1 MAIALNRIQFKLF
14 VRLAACLAVALV
26 LGLAAT
32 RNGELVPARAA
43 IALVVVAALANLLSR
58 AFARMMVEPL
68 EDVAE
73 VARRI
78 GRGDAEAR
86 LLFHLH
92 DERDTVVGAVNRM
105 VDSMQAELEQT
116 RRNVQQLEA
125 VMAEMIEGVLVL
137 DSNDRIVLVN
147 TSFRELFDVWG
158 EVQGRPV
165 VEVIR
170 LPAVSELL
178 SQARDGSEPVF
189 EDLDIR
195 GHVTRTVWGRAAR
208 FPRAGA
214 RAGTLA
220 VFHDVTEIRRV
231 DRVRRDFI
239 ANASHELRTPLTSI
253 QGYAESLA
261 SGPMTPAEVEAH
273 VAVIQ
278 RNVHRMRDLIDD
290 LMDLSRIE
298 SGGGAPDPSRV
309 DVVKLAQTLVSDA
322 RTRLAHAKIEA
333 RVRTP
338 VAPTAW
344 VDRKALEQVLENLLT
359 NAIRYSDEGA
369 NITIDVEPRGEVLE
383 ISVADTGIGIP
394 EEALDRIFERFYRV
408 DASRSRAIGSTG
420 LGLSIVRHLVQAMGG
435 TIRVESRVGQ
445 GSRFTFTVPRDRDD
459 SETTSA
465 TPPLS

>member
-1 MAIALNRIQFKLF
+1 MSRIEVKLF
-14 VRLAACLAVALV
+14 VRLAAALVGMLV
-26 LGLAAT
+26 LGRLAV
-32 RNGELVPARAA
+32 RDGELVPLRVAVALLAA
-43 IALVVVAALANLLSR
+43 AALAQLLSR
-58 AFARMMVEPL
+58 TFARMMVEPL

-78 GRGDAEAR
+78 GGGDADAR

-92 DERDTVVGAVNRM
+92 DERDAVVGSMNRM
-105 VDSMQAELEQT
+105 AEAIQSELGRT

-147 TSFRELFDVWG
+147 TAFRELFDVWG
-158 EVQGRPV
+158 EVQNRSV

-170 LPAVSELL
+170 LPAVGELL
-178 SQARDGSEPVF
+178 AQASAGSEPVF
-189 EDLDIR
+189 DDLEIR
-195 GHVTRTVWGRAAR
+195 GHIARTVWGRAAR
-208 FPRAGA
+208 FPQAGP

-261 SGPMTPAEVEAH
+261 SGPMTPAEVAAH
-273 VAVIQ
+273 VTVIQ

-309 DVVKLAQTLVSDA
+309 DVVRLAQTLVADA
-322 RTRLAHAKIEA
+322 RTRLTHAKIEA
-333 RVRTP
+333 RVETQS
-338 VAPTAW
+338 APPAW

-359 NAIRYSDEGA
+359 NAIRYSNEGA
-369 NITIDVEPRGEVLE
+369 AITIDVEPRGEMLE

-420 LGLSIVRHLVQAMGG
+420 LGLAIVRHLVQAMGG
-435 TIRVESRVGQ
+435 TIRVESRLGQ
-445 GSRFTFTVPRDRDD
+445 GSRFTFSVPRAPD
-459 SETTSA
+459 EPKGPVPA
-465 TPPLS
+465 

>member
-1 MAIALNRIQFKLF
+1 MAIALNRIELKIF
-14 VRLAACLAVALV
+14 VRLAAALACV
-26 LGLAAT
+26 LAMGLLSARDAD
-32 RNGELVPARAA
+32 LVPLRVA
-43 IALVVVAALANLLSR
+43 IVLIAGSALAYLVTRGL
-58 AFARMMVEPL
+58 ARMMVEPL

-73 VARRI
+73 VARRL
-78 GRGDAEAR
+78 GRGESEAR

-92 DERDTVVGAVNRM
+92 DERDAVVGAVNRM
-105 VDSMQAELEQT
+105 ADALQSELQRT
-116 RRNVQQLEA
+116 RGNVQQLEA

-147 TSFRELFDVWG
+147 TAFRELFDVWG
-158 EVQGRPV
+158 EVQERPV
-165 VEVIR
+165 IEIIR
-170 LPAVSELL
+170 LPAVGELL
-178 SQARDGSEPVF
+178 SAARDGSEPVF
-189 EDLDIR
+189 ADFEVR
-195 GHVTRTVWGRAAR
+195 GHLARTIWGRAAR
-208 FPRAGA
+208 FPRAGS

-261 SGPMTPAEVEAH
+261 SGPMTPTEVETH

-309 DVVKLAQTLVSDA
+309 DVVRLVQTLVADA
-322 RTRLAHAKIEA
+322 GPRLARAKIEA
-333 RVRTP
+333 SVRTP
-338 VAPTAW
+338 TAPAAW

-369 NITIDVEPRGEVLE
+369 SISIDVEPRGELLE

-394 EEALDRIFERFYRV
+394 DESLDRIFERFYRV

-420 LGLSIVRHLVQAMGG
+420 LGLAIVRHLVHAMGG
-435 TIRVESRVGQ
+435 TIRVESRLGQ
-445 GSRFTFTVPRDRDD
+445 GSRFTFSVPRAR
-459 SETTSA
+459 EA
-465 TPPLS
+465 TPPAVDETPVS

>member
-1 MAIALNRIQFKLF
+1 MSRLQLKLF
-14 VRLAACLAVALV
+14 VRLAACLIAAGLLGLLAVRDGEIAPLRVAIGLVAVA
-26 LGLAAT
+26 
-32 RNGELVPARAA
+32 
-43 IALVVVAALANLLSR
+43 VVAQLASR
-58 AFARMMVEPL
+58 AFARMMIEPL
-68 EDVAE
+68 EEVAD

-78 GRGDAEAR
+78 GRGEGDAR

-92 DERDTVVGAVNRM
+92 DERDSVVGVVNRM
-105 VDSMQAELEQT
+105 ADALQAELGRT
-116 RRNVQQLEA
+116 RSNVQQLEA

-137 DSNDRIVLVN
+137 DPNDRIVFVN

-158 EVQGRPV
+158 EVQDRPV
-165 VEVIR
+165 VEIIR
-170 LPAVSELL
+170 LPAMGELL
-178 SQARDGSEPVF
+178 SAARDGREPVF
-189 EDLDIR
+189 ADLEVR
-195 GHVTRTVWGRAAR
+195 GHVARTIWGRATR
-208 FPRAGA
+208 FPRAGP

-261 SGPMTPAEVEAH
+261 SGPMTPAEVETH

-278 RNVHRMRDLIDD
+278 RNVHRMRDLIED

-309 DVVKLAQTLVSDA
+309 DVVKLAQTLVADA
-322 RTRLAHAKIEA
+322 RTRLSRAKIEA
-333 RVRTP
+333 SVRTP
-338 VAPTAW
+338 AAPEAW

-369 NITIDVEPRGEVLE
+369 SITIDVEPRGELLE
-383 ISVADTGIGIP
+383 ISVEDTGVGIP

-420 LGLSIVRHLVQAMGG
+420 LGLSIVRHLVHAMGG
-435 TIRVESRVGQ
+435 TIRVESRLGE
-445 GSRFTFTVPRDRDD
+445 GSRFTFSVPRAHDERGLP
-459 SETTSA
+459 SSA
-465 TPPLS
+465 HPLS